1 MLTLIIPFALGLIC
15 TLVFVRDTYGKS
27 LDTLTS
33 ENSGSSDSGTVPF
46 AIMMCIVVILFALCI
61 ICPLAIPNWSKLPI
75 ALPLMACGM
84 LLPFLF
90 FFILGGKQLI
100 AEKAKKQ

>member
-1 MLTLIIPFALGLIC
+1 
-15 TLVFVRDTYGKS
+15 
-27 LDTLTS
+27 
-33 ENSGSSDSGTVPF
+33 
-46 AIMMCIVVILFALCI
+46 MCIVVILFALCI

-90 FFILGGKQLI
+90 FFVLGGKQLI
-100 AEKAKKQ
+100 AEKVKKQ